1 MHESITEHVHY
12 ERGKN
17 NLDRNKIK
25 AKVDDSL
32 NHIETQLEELLHLVG
47 DRKKPATED
56 EIMNYVIGMIE
67 GVKIKR
73 DLLHNAI
80 TWQGFLE

>member
-17 NLDRNKIK
+17 NLDRDKIK
-25 AKVDDSL
+25 GKVDDSL
-32 NHIETQLEELLHLVG
+32 NHLQTQLEELLHLVG
-47 DRKKPATED
+47 DRKEPATED

-73 DLLHNAI
+73 DMLCNEIL
-80 TWQGFLE
+80 WQGFLK